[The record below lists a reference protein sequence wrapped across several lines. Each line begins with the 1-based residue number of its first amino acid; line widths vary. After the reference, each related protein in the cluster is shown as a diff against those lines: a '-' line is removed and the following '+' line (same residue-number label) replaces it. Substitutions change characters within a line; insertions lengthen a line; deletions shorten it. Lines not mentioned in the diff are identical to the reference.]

1 MLKRVQIKVYDNTT
15 THYISKIAS
24 LLILPMRSDIII
36 YCLDSILITLLT
48 KSIIDIRP
56 AVLLFEFSEFYPGLV
71 YIGVDKTFLERE

>member
-36 YCLDSILITLLT
+36 YDYKRYLSLREKRASVEHKKVTLLITLYDNQIN
-48 KSIIDIRP
+48 K
-56 AVLLFEFSEFYPGLV
+56 
-71 YIGVDKTFLERE
+71 